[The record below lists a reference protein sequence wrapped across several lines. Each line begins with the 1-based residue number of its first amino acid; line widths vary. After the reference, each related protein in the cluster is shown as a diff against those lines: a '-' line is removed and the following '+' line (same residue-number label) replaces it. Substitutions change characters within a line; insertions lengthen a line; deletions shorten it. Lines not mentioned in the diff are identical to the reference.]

1 MVKNISREELPQFNS
16 HDEARAYFEQK
27 YGDSNFQLI
36 EEIVDQSEGTF
47 YLYKLIV
54 DPEANQA
61 GLEEIKQKGYCSSE
75 AFIQSTQ
82 RIKIMENG
90 EVHI

>member
-1 MVKNISREELPQFNS
+1 MGKNITREDIPQFSS
-16 HDEARAYFEQK
+16 HDEAKAYFDK
-27 YGDSNFQLI
+27 TYGADNFEFVEKL
-36 EEIVDQSEGTF
+36 VDHNEGTF

-54 DPEANQA
+54 DPEAHTK
-61 GLEEIKQKGYCSSE
+61 GLEEIKQKGYCSNE

-90 EVHI
+90 AVHL

>member
-1 MVKNISREELPQFNS
+1 
-16 HDEARAYFEQK
+16 
-27 YGDSNFQLI
+27 
-36 EEIVDQSEGTF
+36 
-47 YLYKLIV
+47 LIV
-54 DPEANQA
+54 DPEAYQK
-61 GLEEIKQKGYCSSE
+61 GLEEIKQKGYCANE